1 MGFLCTVKQLI
12 QNEKFSFSIF
22 QSFQQAFAKKP
33 ENAIAE
39 RNESKSRARSA
50 RDFSRGPGDFF
61 KNCIVNGADLGISD
75 IFSVPFSFLSQVF
88 NRAVKNKEFR

>member
-1 MGFLCTVKQLI
+1 MLTF
-12 QNEKFSFSIF
+12 E

-50 RDFSRGPGDFF
+50 RDFSGGPGE
-61 KNCIVNGADLGISD
+61 
-75 IFSVPFSFLSQVF
+75 FLF
-88 NRAVKNKEFR
+88 LIAL

>member
-1 MGFLCTVKQLI
+1 MRFPNSKRNFLK
-12 QNEKFSFSIF
+12 

-50 RDFSRGPGDFF
+50 RDFSRGPGEFF
-61 KNCIVNGADLGISD
+61 VLIAL
-75 IFSVPFSFLSQVF
+75 
-88 NRAVKNKEFR
+88 